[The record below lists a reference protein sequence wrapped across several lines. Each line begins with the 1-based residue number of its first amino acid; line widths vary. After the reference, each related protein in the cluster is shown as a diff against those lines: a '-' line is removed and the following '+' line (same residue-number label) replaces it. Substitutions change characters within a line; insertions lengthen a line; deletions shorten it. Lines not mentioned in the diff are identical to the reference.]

1 MSDAE
6 KVKREEGM
14 KNEKARVLFE
24 KLLEP
29 ILLEIRTALAYYKN
43 SQNAEIK
50 EVILVGGSSQLPGLK
65 EYFTDILKVSVSHG
79 SPFLLPAPL
88 DVNDLSRLHYIE
100 ALGLAL
106 RGLDKKWERIN
117 PSLKL

>member
-50 EVILVGGSSQLPGLK
+50 ELILVGGSSQLPGLK
-65 EYFTDILKVSVSHG
+65 EYFADTLKVSVSHG
-79 SPFLLPAPL
+79 SPFLLPAPS
-88 DVNDLSRLHYIE
+88 DVNDLSRLQYIE

-117 PSLKL
+117 SSLKL